1 MPSKN
6 GQRDIS
12 AKLTANINL
21 NGKTWTAI
29 GTSSNKFAGTLDGDN
44 YTVSGL
50 VTTGLV
56 GELAEGGVVENL
68 RVNCAIVS
76 TSSLLGGV
84 ANSSAGTI
92 RNCMVSGSITFSSG
106 DIMVHRQS
114 AALLDGIPATV

>member
-1 MPSKN
+1 MGRHDQDRAHAGRERCLPDRYRREAGLVCRCRPN

-56 GELAEGGVVENL
+56 GELAEGGVVEIC
-68 RVNCAIVS
+68 V
-76 TSSLLGGV
+76 
-84 ANSSAGTI
+84 
-92 RNCMVSGSITFSSG
+92 
-106 DIMVHRQS
+106 
-114 AALLDGIPATV
+114 